1 LPDESLA
8 RGERI
13 RKSREFAFLYKHG
26 GRWRGRA
33 FTLVFHPGERAVSR
47 LAVVASRKVGGAVD
61 RNRVKRRAREV
72 FRRNKGLLDRPWD
85 LIYLAR
91 PESASQ
97 AWGEF
102 AAEFAAALGG
112 LKSKKKAA

>member
-1 LPDESLA
+1 MPDESLA

-33 FTLVFHPGERAVSR
+33 FTMIFYPGEGPGSR

-72 FRRNKGLLDRPWD
+72 FRRHKGLLDRPWD

-91 PESASQ
+91 SESARQ
-97 AWGEF
+97 TWGEF
-102 AAEFAAALGG
+102 AEEFIAALGG
-112 LKSKKKAA
+112 LKSKKKPA